1 MLKKYRKLIYS
12 LVFLLAF
19 ILFTYIIKK
28 YFKPFFVIVII
39 LVMSLPLYKILSRKK
54 LFNNKINAAI
64 SVITVNVIIFFV
76 LFLIG
81 NFFINKILFYLYNN
95 VNILNIDNILN
106 NLSKIFKIDL
116 GNIGDKLKTYYNNL
130 LNSEFLTKG
139 AVYTTDGLLAYFIG
153 NIAAYFILADR
164 DIIIK
169 PVLNHLP
176 KNKLYIFESK
186 IELIKKIVT
195 IELIL
200 VLITTLVTILGFVLL
215 RIKNALLLGIICGI
229 LDLLPYVGTILIFIP
244 LILYK
249 ISCKQYIVAFG
260 LLFLYILLQVQRQIL
275 EAKYLGKNIGIH
287 PLLII
292 LSLYVGMKLFGVIGI
307 FMGPLYIILTKE
319 LIINDELRLI
329 DV

>member
-1 MLKKYRKLIYS
+1 MLNKYKKLIYS
-12 LVFLLAF
+12 IIFLFIF

-28 YFKPFFVIVII
+28 YFKPFFVIIII
-39 LVMSLPLYKILSRKK
+39 LLASLPIYKILNKK
-54 LFNNKINAAI
+54 KIFNNRINAAI
-64 SVITVNVIIFFV
+64 SVITVNIAIFFI

-95 VNILNIDNILN
+95 VNILNIDDILK
-106 NLSKIFKIDL
+106 NLSNVFKIDL
-116 GNIGDKLKTYYNNL
+116 GNVGNKLKTYYNNL

-139 AVYTTDGLLAYFIG
+139 AVYTTDGLFSYFIG

-164 DIIIK
+164 DIIVK
-169 PVLNHLP
+169 PILNHLP
-176 KNKLYIFESK
+176 KNKMYIVRSK

-200 VLITTLVTILGFVLL
+200 VLVTTLVTILGFIIL
-215 RIKNALLLGIICGI
+215 RIKNALFLGIICGI
-229 LDLLPYVGTILIFIP
+229 LDLLPYVGTIIVFIP

-249 ISCKQYIVAFG
+249 ISCRQYIIAFG
-260 LLFLYILLQVQRQIL
+260 LLFLYILLQIQRQML

-292 LSLYVGMKLFGVIGI
+292 VSLYIGMKLFGILGF

-319 LIINDELRLI
+319 LIINDELRII
-329 DV
+329 DA